1 LYLSSLVRKVC
12 NFVQDCKLWQKIC
25 FKSQKKKYKN
35 NIAFLVQI
43 YNKNNT
49 RIKKLAKY
57 LKKNMNFVP
66 NRRKIVHKDPKSIK
80 NNYFS
85 KRHSGKR
92 QLKEAEEENQKERKR
107 KKH

>member
-1 LYLSSLVRKVC
+1 MCY
-12 NFVQDCKLWQKIC
+12 
-25 FKSQKKKYKN
+25 KSQKQKYVN

-57 LKKNMNFVP
+57 PKKNMNFVP

-80 NNYFS
+80 NNNFS
-85 KRHSGKR
+85 RDT
-92 QLKEAEEENQKERKR
+92 QANDN
-107 KKH
+107 